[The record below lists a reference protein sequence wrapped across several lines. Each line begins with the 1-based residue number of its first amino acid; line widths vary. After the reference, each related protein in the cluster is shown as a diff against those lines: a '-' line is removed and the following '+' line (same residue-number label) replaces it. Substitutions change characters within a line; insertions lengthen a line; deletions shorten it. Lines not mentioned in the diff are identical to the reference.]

1 MVYGRPPVMGDARY
15 LFRLLPL
22 ALVGAVLPLQSLAQ
36 EVLVPNRRHDTSV
49 FSVRVDD
56 VRGANLTGGGVNY
69 GKSRTMT
76 VDLDVLT
83 PVNNRGPIL
92 WDVGFGWKRMEFA
105 YHVESGNPGA
115 LQAVKVP
122 IGASWELGEVTTLGV
137 QIQPGVYS
145 DSYDISL
152 GDVNV
157 PVGIRLFHGHESDLM
172 WMVGLQANAWH
183 EFPVIPDIGVRWRF
197 WYDFVLD
204 ARLPNPRLE
213 YELSDRW
220 TTFAGFEWLGGAY
233 RVGRNNVASGG
244 LPGTDD
250 STLTYRDQR
259 INAGFR
265 FAWDDESYV
274 SLSAGYSL
282 GRRFRYSR
290 GGQLLKAGGA
300 LFVQLGLHLEW

>member
-1 MVYGRPPVMGDARY
+1 M
-15 LFRLLPL
+15 FRLLPL

-122 IGASWELGEVTTLGV
+122 IGASWELGEVTTLVWHEHESPYETLRAGLEARGMSGARLALD
-137 QIQPGVYS
+137 PAM
-145 DSYDISL
+145 
-152 GDVNV
+152 
-157 PVGIRLFHGHESDLM
+157 RLF
-172 WMVGLQANAWH
+172 
-183 EFPVIPDIGVRWRF
+183 
-197 WYDFVLD
+197 
-204 ARLPNPRLE
+204 
-213 YELSDRW
+213 
-220 TTFAGFEWLGGAY
+220 
-233 RVGRNNVASGG
+233 VASGIMAAV
-244 LPGTDD
+244 PAARPAAEIFHAVRT
-250 STLTYRDQR
+250 
-259 INAGFR
+259 
-265 FAWDDESYV
+265 
-274 SLSAGYSL
+274 
-282 GRRFRYSR
+282 
-290 GGQLLKAGGA
+290 
-300 LFVQLGLHLEW
+300 